1 MSWSLSTSS
10 HGIPACP
17 GLALMDSKNFYALI
31 QAWEVSNSL
40 LLPSD
45 IYYPRSL
52 RYLSSYVLK
61 HS

>member
-45 IYYPRSL
+45 KDPGDPIGAP
-52 RYLSSYVLK
+52 
-61 HS
+61 